1 MVVYLIRTFT
11 DYQRR
16 LPTDDD
22 FIAIDDPTFIEWSKL
37 TPLNNEE
44 CYSCPALGI
53 CGGGCPINAMNLKPG
68 NTIHSI
74 DERFCVHSKK
84 TLEFFIKDLY
94 GFIKKGNNTNE

>member
-1 MVVYLIRTFT
+1 MSNIS
-11 DYQRR
+11 
-16 LPTDDD
+16 DDD

-53 CGGGCPINAMNLKPG
+53 CGGGCPINAMNLKPD

-84 TLEFFIKDLY
+84 TLEFFINDLY
-94 GFIKKGNNTNE
+94 RLITKGSGASE